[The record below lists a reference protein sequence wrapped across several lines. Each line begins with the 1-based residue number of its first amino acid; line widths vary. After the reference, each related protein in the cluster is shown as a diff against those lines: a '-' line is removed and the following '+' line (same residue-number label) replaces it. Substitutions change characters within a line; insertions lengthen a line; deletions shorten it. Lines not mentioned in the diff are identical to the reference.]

1 MPEPPLL
8 TVPQVAA
15 EFQVTAQTIRNWID
29 QGVLPAVRVGRAFR
43 IRRADVDALLDRAQ
57 AESESLATQRDPWS
71 PEPFR
76 LPRADSCS
84 GERSV
89 WDGDCQAGGLPNSGD
104 LMRPGCADFV
114 RAHSAGHPWPP
125 GDTLSQAPRSTTST

>member
-1 MPEPPLL
+1 MADALL
-8 TVPQVAA
+8 TVPQVAE

-43 IRRADVDALLDRAQ
+43 IARPDVDALLARAK

-76 LPRADSCS
+76 LPRDSEAPGAS
-84 GERSV
+84 SV
-89 WDGDCQAGGLPNSGD
+89 WDDDRGAGALRKSED
-104 LMRPGCADFV
+104 
-114 RAHSAGHPWPP
+114 
-125 GDTLSQAPRSTTST
+125 

>member
-8 TVPQVAA
+8 TVPQLAA

-57 AESESLATQRDPWS
+57 AESESLATQGDPWS
-71 PEPFR
+71 PEQFR
-76 LPRADSCS
+76 LPRADSSS

-89 WDGDCQAGGLPNSGD
+89 WDGDRQAGVLPNSGD
-104 LMRPGCADFV
+104 
-114 RAHSAGHPWPP
+114 
-125 GDTLSQAPRSTTST
+125 